1 MTHLDPLSAL
11 AKSASISEVSVPS
24 AEIPSSAKHLSP
36 SPATRQHEP
45 VTRQFGNL
53 DDGQMQ
59 IRKRDGSMEPVD
71 VIQITK
77 KVARC
82 GAGLE
87 HINPYLI
94 ASQAIS
100 GIYDGVSTV
109 ELDTLLMQ
117 TAAMLIG
124 EQPEYSKLAARL
136 LIDFIDDE
144 LIQLGVDNFS
154 QSIELGYKEGLIHQ
168 DTYEFVQKNA
178 PQLNEAIRE
187 NHCDH
192 FEYFGLK
199 TVYDR
204 YLLRHPQSRLVLE
217 SSQFFFMR
225 VACGLSQN
233 VDEAC
238 DFYKLISSFEYM
250 PSTPTLFNSG
260 TNHPQMSSCYLL
272 DSPEDSLESIY
283 NKYTDIAMLSKFAG
297 GIGLSFS
304 RVRSRDS
311 LIRSTNGKS
320 HGIIPFIKTLDSSV
334 AAVNQGGKRKGAAC
348 VYLETWHSDL
358 MDFLEL
364 RDNTGDESM
373 RAHNLNF
380 ANWVPDLFMQ
390 RVEADKTWSFFDP
403 KEVSDLTDLFGGEFE
418 ERYRH
423 YESSGL
429 AQKQVP
435 AREVYAKMM
444 RTLAHTGNGWMT
456 FKDASNT
463 KGNQTKTPGHVI
475 HLSNLCTEIVEVTSP
490 QETAVCNLG
499 SINLSRYV
507 DERRGSLDLQ
517 KLGKNVRLAVK
528 YLDRVV
534 DINFYPTS
542 SSRSSNSRWRPV
554 GLGIMGLQDVFFK
567 LRLPFDSEEARA
579 ISKKISEQ
587 IYYHALSASCD
598 LAREH
603 GPHRDFELTRSSD
616 GQLQFD
622 LWGIEPKNTQRWDE
636 LKKRIQEHGLRN
648 SLTVAIAPT
657 ATIASITGVYECI
670 EPQVS
675 NLFKRE
681 TLSGEFLQINT
692 YLVKELRRLGL
703 WTAEIKDAVKTSNG
717 SLQNIAAV
725 PDELKAIYR
734 TAWEISQKSLIEMA
748 ADRGAFIDQSQSL
761 NLFME
766 SPTIG
771 KLSSMYIYAW
781 KQGLKTTY
789 YLRSRGATQIR
800 KTTTSYESPDQLAAD
815 RISGAAASL
824 HLVPSEGIAEV
835 SASRGLVDPGEAAVL
850 SCSLENPE
858 QCEACT

>member
-1 MTHLDPLSAL
+1 MTLDPASAAAL
-11 AKSASISEVSVPS
+11 REVASEPAVSVDGDAHRDTAGGSAAVGGAAAQVPS
-24 AEIPSSAKHLSP
+24 RYL
-36 SPATRQHEP
+36 
-45 VTRQFGNL
+45 GNL

-59 IRKRDGSMEPVD
+59 VRKRDGSLEPVD

-82 GAGLE
+82 GVGLE

-94 ASQAIS
+94 ASKAIS
-100 GIYDGVSTV
+100 GIYDGVTTT

-144 LIQLGVDNFS
+144 IIQLGIRNFS
-154 QSIELGYKEGLIHQ
+154 DSIQLGFEAGLIHK
-168 DTYEFVQKNA
+168 DTYDFVQQNSGA
-178 PQLNEAIRE
+178 LNEAIRE

-233 VDEAC
+233 VKEARA
-238 DFYKLISSFEYM
+238 FYKLISSFEYM

-304 RVRSRDS
+304 RVRCRDS

-358 MDFLEL
+358 LDFLEL

-390 RVEADKTWSFFDP
+390 RVEDDETWSFFDP
-403 KEVSDLTDLFGGEFE
+403 KEVPDLTDLYGKAFE
-418 ERYRH
+418 KRYRF
-423 YESSGL
+423 YEKEGR
-429 AQKQVP
+429 AQKQMP
-435 AREVYAKMM
+435 ARDVYAKMM

-456 FKDASNT
+456 FKDAANS
-463 KGNQTKTPGHVI
+463 KGNQTKNPGHVI
-475 HLSNLCTEIVEVTSP
+475 HLSNLCTEIVEVTNSA
-490 QETAVCNLG
+490 ETAVCNLG
-499 SINLSRYV
+499 SLNLSRYV
-507 DERRGSLDLQ
+507 DVGKKSVDFE
-517 KLGKNVRLAVK
+517 KLGRNVRLAVK
-528 YLDRVV
+528 FLDRVV
-534 DINFYPTS
+534 DINFYPTP
-542 SSRSSNSRWRPV
+542 SSRTSNHRWRPV
-554 GLGIMGLQDVFFK
+554 GLGVMGLQDVFFK
-567 LRLPFDSEEARA
+567 LRMPFDSAEARSLSRDIA
-579 ISKKISEQ
+579 EE
-587 IYYHALSASCD
+587 IYYHALSASCT
-598 LAREH
+598 LASELGAH
-603 GPHRDFELTRSSD
+603 DDFKQTRAAA
-616 GQLQFD
+616 GELQFD
-622 LWGIEPKNTQRWDE
+622 LWHQNPRSAERWQK
-636 LKKRIQEHGLRN
+636 LKEDIQSHGLRN
-648 SLTVAIAPT
+648 SLMIAIAPT

-670 EPQVS
+670 EPQIS

-681 TLSGEFLQINT
+681 TLSGEFLQINS
-692 YLVKELRRLGL
+692 YLVQELRKLGL
-703 WTAEIKDAVKTSNG
+703 WTVEMKNAIKARNG
-717 SLQNIAAV
+717 SLQDIVGV
-725 PDELKAIYR
+725 PDFLKALFR
-734 TAWEISQKSLIEMA
+734 TAWEIPQKSLIEMA
-748 ADRGAFIDQSQSL
+748 ADRGAYVDQSQSL

-800 KTTTSYESPDQLAAD
+800 KTTTSSSGSGSKNPT
-815 RISGAAASL
+815 GAALHVVRGAS
-824 HLVPSEGIAEV
+824 ARD
-835 SASRGLVDPGEAAVL
+835 AAAV

-858 QCEACT
+858 QCESCT

>member
-1 MTHLDPLSAL
+1 MNFD
-11 AKSASISEVSVPS
+11 PS
-24 AEIPSSAKHLSP
+24 AAAVVRPSTPHQSRGSVG
-36 SPATRQHEP
+36 STRY
-45 VTRQFGNL
+45 FGNL

-94 ASQAIS
+94 ASKAIS
-100 GIYDGVSTV
+100 GIYDGVSTT

-124 EQPEYSKLAARL
+124 EEPEYSKLAARL

-144 LIQLGVDNFS
+144 LIQLGVKNFS
-154 QSIELGYKEGLIHQ
+154 GSIQLGYEAGLICQETH
-168 DTYEFVQKNA
+168 EFVQKNA
-178 PQLNEAIRE
+178 TALNEAIRE

-204 YLLRHPQSRLVLE
+204 YLLRHPSSRLVLE

-225 VACGLSQN
+225 VACGLSRN
-233 VDEAC
+233 VKEARS
-238 DFYKLISSFEYM
+238 FYKLISSFEYM

-260 TNHPQMSSCYLL
+260 TRHPQMSSCYLL

-304 RVRSRDS
+304 RVRCRDS

-358 MDFLEL
+358 LDFLEL

-390 RVEADKTWSFFDP
+390 RVEDGEMWSFFDP
-403 KEVSDLTDLFGGEFE
+403 KEVADLPDLFGSEFE
-418 ERYRH
+418 KRYLF
-423 YESSGL
+423 YEKQGL

-435 AREVYAKMM
+435 ARDVYAKMM

-456 FKDASNT
+456 FKDASNK
-463 KGNQTKTPGHVI
+463 KGNQTKNAEQVI
-475 HLSNLCTEIVEVTSP
+475 HLSNLCTEIVEVTNSE
-490 QETAVCNLG
+490 ETAVCNLG
-499 SINLSRYV
+499 SLNLSRYV
-507 DERRGSLDLQ
+507 KVRGKAMDFE
-517 KLGKNVRLAVK
+517 KLGRNVRLAVK
-528 YLDRVV
+528 FLDRVV

-542 SSRSSNSRWRPV
+542 SSRTSNHRWRPV

-567 LRLPFDSEEARA
+567 LRMPFDSEEARQL
-579 ISKKISEQ
+579 SRSISEE

-598 LAREH
+598 LAEELGAH
-603 GPHRDFELTRSSD
+603 DGFEGTRAAAGD
-616 GQLQFD
+616 LQFD
-622 LWGIEPKNTQRWDE
+622 LWDAEPGDGERWQE
-636 LKKRIQEHGLRN
+636 LKERIKKHGLRN
-648 SLTVAIAPT
+648 SLIIAIAPT

-681 TLSGEFLQINT
+681 TLSGEFLQINS
-692 YLVKELRRLGL
+692 YLVKELRKLGL
-703 WTAEIKDAVKTSNG
+703 WTAEMKNAIKARNG
-717 SLQNIAAV
+717 SVQDIEGV
-725 PDELKAIYR
+725 PDALKATFR
-734 TAWEISQKSLIEMA
+734 TAWEIPQKSLIEMA
-748 ADRGAFIDQSQSL
+748 ADRGAFVDQSQSL

-800 KTTTSYESPDQLAAD
+800 KTTTTA
-815 RISGAAASL
+815 GAPA
-824 HLVPSEGIAEV
+824 VVEGATRV
-835 SASRGLVDPGEAAVL
+835 AGGEDAMAV
-850 SCSLENPE
+850 SCSLENPD